1 MSLMRYTHNRPGFDL
16 WGEWEQFLSPRRVTT
31 TGEQVK
37 VETVEGATRIAVAA
51 PGVPKENFTVD
62 FSDQV
67 LKIGVYA
74 DAKDN
79 TFVTESFQRSW
90 RLPAGTTAED
100 VTATHQDGVL
110 VVMVS
115 KTTPQTTNIPVN

>member
-1 MSLMRYTHNRPGFDL
+1 
-16 WGEWEQFLSPRRVTT
+16 
-31 TGEQVK
+31 
-37 VETVEGATRIAVAA
+37 VEGATRIAVAA

-67 LKIGVYA
+67 LKVGVCA
-74 DAKDN
+74 DTTDN

-110 VVMVS
+110 VVMVN